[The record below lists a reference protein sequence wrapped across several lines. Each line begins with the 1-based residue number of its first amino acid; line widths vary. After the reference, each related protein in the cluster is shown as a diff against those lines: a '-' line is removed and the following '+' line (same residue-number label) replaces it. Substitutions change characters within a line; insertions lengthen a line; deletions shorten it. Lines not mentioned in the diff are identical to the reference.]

1 VTARNRVPLVAGVLA
16 RLIDFLNDNQFT
28 RTNEVII
35 AGHSLGAHIAG
46 ITGKR
51 VTSGRI
57 NTIFGL
63 DPGGPLFSINSPD
76 DRFDS
81 EDAMYTEGIRTNAG
95 TFGFDLPLAHADF
108 YPNW

>member
-1 VTARNRVPLVAGVLA
+1 MPLVAGVLA
-16 RLIDFLNDNQFT
+16 QFIDFLNEYGFAQTNQ
-28 RTNEVII
+28 VII

-51 VTSGRI
+51 VTTGRI

-63 DPGGPLFSINSPD
+63 DPGGPLFSINSPN
-76 DRFDS
+76 DRFDA
-81 EDAMYTEGIRTNAG
+81 EDAMYTEGIRTDIS

-108 YPNW
+108 YANW